1 MKEIAEKLRDLEREL
16 KDEKGPF
23 AYFALVREGEAPD
36 RWDLV
41 VSAPWISADRMEGVR
56 LIAERLKQKL
66 APQELLSISKVVAL
80 EEGNP
85 YLEASR
91 MFASGLDGALAE
103 MRGNIINGILL
114 QESYIITSQFL
125 NRIPTTSATPP
136 TGT

>member
-66 APQELLSISKVVAL
+66 APRSCSPSRRLSLWKRA
-80 EEGNP
+80 
-85 YLEASR
+85 
-91 MFASGLDGALAE
+91 
-103 MRGNIINGILL
+103 
-114 QESYIITSQFL
+114 
-125 NRIPTTSATPP
+125 IPTWKHPACSPP
-136 TGT
+136 ALMERSQR